1 MDDNEENRS
10 QNGDNPSKDVVDEAI
25 EQALRDPAKKARLLQ
40 RLGIGDSDEN
50 EESTGNNTSVQRDGR
65 TTTGLG
71 AGYPDLF
78 RSTLSGKSMS
88 GTQQSAMFP
97 PGSHFFP
104 NPYFLYGP
112 YCPPPMGGGLLN
124 PTSGPAR
131 SRRKRPRIVEE
142 PDEEEESQSQDQ
154 EEDRV
159 ELLSEGEALEFI
171 EFDPTVDPKD
181 SWKAPS
187 TMTSFLEKHFNRSLS
202 DDEREAIMKD
212 FPRLHCDALTT
223 PKIDD
228 DLKEQLK
235 SRGKDPHFGAEKSL
249 YKIQDQ
255 LMDVAGPLTCL
266 WADLLNK
273 EAETSPEDVLLLIQ
287 RVFIACGKHLPC
299 H

>member
-10 QNGDNPSKDVVDEAI
+10 QNGDSLSKDGVDEVI

-50 EESTGNNTSVQRDGR
+50 EENTGDNTSVQRDGR
-65 TTTGLG
+65 TITGLG
-71 AGYPDLF
+71 AGFPNLF

-97 PGSHFFP
+97 PGSQFFP
-104 NPYFLYGP
+104 NPYFPYGP
-112 YCPPPMGGGLLN
+112 YCPPPMGGGFLN
-124 PTSGPAR
+124 PQYGYHSGLAR
-131 SRRKRPRIVEE
+131 SGRKRPRIVEE

-171 EFDPTVDPKD
+171 EFDPTVDP
-181 SWKAPS
+181 WKAPS
-187 TMTSFLEKHFNRSLS
+187 TITSFLQNRSLS

-212 FPRLHCDALTT
+212 FPRPRCDALTT

-249 YKIQDQ
+249 YKI
-255 LMDVAGPLTCL
+255 
-266 WADLLNK
+266 
-273 EAETSPEDVLLLIQ
+273 
-287 RVFIACGKHLPC
+287 
-299 H
+299 